1 MTNGNIAT
9 LGRRLAKLEN
19 SQWGARA
26 DLGDY
31 RAPWIVVREG
41 EDVDQITKGMEA
53 RGEIPP
59 PESFPPGHV
68 RVVIWRIVEPIGRR
82 LDRLETEFQRKTDPG
97 HGPVFKLIDNPRGP
111 QNPKRL
117 QEAEQFSRENPNGLI
132 IH

>member
-26 DLGDY
+26 NLGDY
-31 RAPWIVVREG
+31 RAPSIVVREG
-41 EDVDQITKGMEA
+41 EDADQITKEMEA

-68 RVVIWRIVEPIGRR
+68 RVVIWRIERSNARRKKIGDADPLSRTAPHHILTNSTIQPFVRCERSALAASRR
-82 LDRLETEFQRKTDPG
+82 RGLSRNR
-97 HGPVFKLIDNPRGP
+97 PRV
-111 QNPKRL
+111 L
-117 QEAEQFSRENPNGLI
+117 
-132 IH
+132 

>member
-31 RAPWIVVREG
+31 RAPWIVVRED
-41 EDVDQITKGMEA
+41 EDEDQITKEMEV

-68 RVVIWRIVEPIGRR
+68 RVVIWRRTQRIG
-82 LDRLETEFQRKTDPG
+82 LTYS
-97 HGPVFKLIDNPRGP
+97 
-111 QNPKRL
+111 
-117 QEAEQFSRENPNGLI
+117 AELTLN
-132 IH
+132 

>member
-9 LGRRLAKLEN
+9 LDRRLAKLEN

-26 DLGDY
+26 NLGDY

-41 EDVDQITKGMEA
+41 EDADQITKEMEA

-68 RVVIWRIVEPIGRR
+68 RIVIWRIVEPS
-82 LDRLETEFQRKTDPG
+82 LETEFQRKTDPG
-97 HGPVFKLIDNPRGP
+97 YGPVFKLIDNPRDP
-111 QNPKRL
+111 QNSKRL
-117 QEAEQFSRENPNGLI
+117 QEAEQFSRKNPTG
-132 IH
+132 

>member
-26 DLGDY
+26 NLGDY

-41 EDVDQITKGMEA
+41 EDADQITKEMEA

-59 PESFPPGHV
+59 LENFPAGRI
-68 RVVIWRIVEPIGRR
+68 RVIVHRIISPPNVKPNWGR
-82 LDRLETEFQRKTDPG
+82 LK
-97 HGPVFKLIDNPRGP
+97 
-111 QNPKRL
+111 
-117 QEAEQFSRENPNGLI
+117 
-132 IH
+132 

>member
-26 DLGDY
+26 NLGDY
-31 RAPWIVVREG
+31 RAPRIVVREG
-41 EDVDQITKGMEA
+41 EDADQITKEMEA

-68 RVVIWRIVEPIGRR
+68 RVVILRIERSNARRKKIG
-82 LDRLETEFQRKTDPG
+82 DADP
-97 HGPVFKLIDNPRGP
+97 L
-111 QNPKRL
+111 
-117 QEAEQFSRENPNGLI
+117 SRNL
-132 IH
+132 H